1 VRDDLPRYT
10 FGDTPVAARR
20 LELLSDAF
28 EPSTRVFLAEAA
40 PRGPRVALDLGC
52 GPGSSTR
59 LLAEV
64 TGARRTVGI
73 DTSPAFLE
81 VASGQPV
88 PGIGF
93 VRHDATTVPLPG
105 APVDLIYCRLL
116 LAHVPD
122 PVATVRAWATQL
134 TPGGRLLV
142 DEMEWIDTSHPV
154 LAAYETVVLDLVAS
168 RGAPMYAGPMV
179 ATILGAPGWRQC
191 RNTVRRVS
199 IPAPTAA
206 RIYELNLTTWRDDP
220 HIRERHSSDQIDD
233 LARDLRALAESTA
246 ADPVVWTVR
255 QVAFERDAP
264 VDAAD

>member
-20 LELLSDAF
+20 LQLLSDAF
-28 EPSTRVFLAEAA
+28 ESSTRAFLVEAA
-40 PRGPRVALDLGC
+40 PGAPGVALDLGC
-52 GPGSSTR
+52 GAGASTR

-64 TGARRTVGI
+64 TGARHTVGV
-73 DTSPAFLE
+73 DTSTAFLE
-81 VASGQPV
+81 VASGQPA

-93 VRHDATTVPLPG
+93 VCHDATTVPLPG
-105 APVDLIYCRLL
+105 APADLIYCRLL

-122 PVATVRAWATQL
+122 PAATVRAWATQL
-134 TPGGRLLV
+134 APGGRLLV
-142 DEMEWIDTSHPV
+142 DEMEWIDAAHPV
-154 LAAYETVVLDLVAS
+154 LAAYEAVVLDLVAS

-191 RNTVRRVS
+191 GNAVRKVS

-220 HIRERHSSDQIDD
+220 HIREHHSADQIDG
-233 LARDLRALAESTA
+233 LARDLRELAESTG
-246 ADPVVWTVR
+246 ADPVVWALR
-255 QVAFERDAP
+255 QVAFERQAP

>member
-28 EPSTRVFLAEAA
+28 EPSTRAFLVEAA
-40 PRGPRVALDLGC
+40 PRDPRVALDLGC

-59 LLAEV
+59 LVAEV

-73 DTSPAFLE
+73 DTSPAFLA

-93 VRHDATTVPLPG
+93 VRHDATRVPLPG

-134 TPGGRLLV
+134 TPGGRLLI

-154 LAAYETVVLDLVAS
+154 LAAYEAVVLDLVAS

-191 RNTVRRVS
+191 RNMVRRVS
-199 IPAPTAA
+199 VPAPTAA

-220 HIRERHSSDQIDD
+220 HIRDRHSSNQIDD
-233 LARDLRALAESTA
+233 LARDLRALAESTE
-246 ADPVVWTVR
+246 ADPVVWAVR
-255 QVAFERDAP
+255 QVAFERGAP